1 MGGFG
6 EALVEFWFNGCL
18 LSGLI
23 VDAQGPW
30 LAVAVGFSL
39 LCPPFHLSLLLFSQ
53 ALNRALY
60 KDVLTRFGIR
70 NVGGVSHTPL
80 LALAYWLA
88 AAIL

>member
-53 ALNRALY
+53 I
-60 KDVLTRFGIR
+60 FGIR